1 MFLFILKFL
10 NSYNTHY
17 AHDKYIVLSIKMMQY
32 LILFFDVLPSPLLI
46 KKKQNYSIL
55 YYSTICLKC
64 DQRKWKLHT
73 AKALLIVGGFKI
85 HRPLLV
91 DLCMYWLFFWLTWF
105 SLDIY
110 GRVKKLTMKPFQE
123 EGLLGKMLKYSL
135 LFYQEMS
142 SNQGLTEILNPQPLV
157 LSDVLSMTIN

>member
-1 MFLFILKFL
+1 MKIAHCQSLI
-10 NSYNTHY
+10 NSRG
-17 AHDKYIVLSIKMMQY
+17 L
-32 LILFFDVLPSPLLI
+32 
-46 KKKQNYSIL
+46 
-55 YYSTICLKC
+55 
-64 DQRKWKLHT
+64 
-73 AKALLIVGGFKI
+73 KI

-110 GRVKKLTMKPFQE
+110 GRVKKLAMKSFQV

-157 LSDVLSMTIN
+157 SPDELSHVLSMTIN